1 MHNPLILNDDFA
13 SAVAIQAL
21 HAEPTPS
28 IPEMAKIWEPMN
40 NALYEAMNTKAASK
54 MLL

>member
-13 SAVAIQAL
+13 SAVAIQAQ

-28 IPEMAKIWEPMN
+28 IPEMSKIWEPMN
-40 NALYEAMNTKAASK
+40 NALYEAMTTKAASK